1 MSLRSIPVSGP
12 GNPVTRRHALAV
24 VAGGAAALV
33 SGCFYGFAGG
43 GLPRHVRTV
52 AVIPFENQTPLPE
65 LQRELNDALRLGL
78 EQRLGLRD
86 AAEDRADAIVRGTL
100 VRFEPDVPVAFSAD
114 ATRSTSVRRRLQVVV
129 DVEIYD
135 QVAGKVIWE
144 KKGLT
149 AEGEYGER
157 QETQGRR
164 QAIDRIVADVIEGA
178 QSQW

>member
-1 MSLRSIPVSGP
+1 MRRILPVL
-12 GNPVTRRHALAV
+12 TAV
-24 VAGGAAALV
+24 LGVLVAGCA
-33 SGCFYGFAGG
+33 YGFAGG

-65 LQRELNDALRLGL
+65 LQREINDALRIGL

-86 AAEDRADAIVRGTL
+86 AAEDRADAVVRGTI

-114 ATRSTSVRRRLQVVV
+114 AARSSSVRRRMQIVL
-129 DVEIYD
+129 DVEIFD
-135 QVAGKVIWE
+135 QVSGRVLWE
-144 KKGLT
+144 KKGLS
-149 AEGEYGER
+149 AEGEYSER
-157 QETQGRR
+157 QEAAGRK

>member
-1 MSLRSIPVSGP
+1 MTGRAPLL
-12 GNPVTRRHALAV
+12 ALLPLL
-24 VAGGAAALV
+24 AGCL
-33 SGCFYGFAGG
+33 YGFAGG

-65 LQRELNDALRLGL
+65 LQREINDALRVAF

-86 AAEDRADAIVRGTL
+86 AAEDRADAVVRGTI
-100 VRFEPDVPVAFSAD
+100 VRFEPDAPVAFSAD
-114 ATRSTSVRRRLQVVV
+114 ASRSTSIRRRMQIVV

-135 QVAGKVIWE
+135 QVTGRTLWE
-144 KKGLT
+144 KKGVT
-149 AEGEYGER
+149 AEGEYAER
-157 QETQGRR
+157 QEAAGRK

>member
-1 MSLRSIPVSGP
+1 MSGLNNAR
-12 GNPVTRRHALAV
+12 VTRRQALTTL
-24 VAGGAAALV
+24 AGVSAAWV
-33 SGCFYGFAGG
+33 TGCVYGFAGG

-100 VRFEPDVPVAFSAD
+100 VRFDPDAPVAFSAD
-114 ATRSTSVRRRLQVVV
+114 ASRSTAVRRRMQVVV
-129 DVEIYD
+129 DVEIFD
-135 QVAGKVIWE
+135 QVAGKTIWE
-144 KKGLT
+144 KKGLS
-149 AEGEYGER
+149 AEGEYAER
-157 QETQGRR
+157 REAEGRK